1 MMSRVIMTSAVT
13 RGTARSI
20 DLSHNCFRHDGKKQ
34 GRIHVRSCDTARQ
47 GTHHCAQT
55 SYDKYRNCVHRHT
68 HGYEICRLAASLE
81 DQRGENATE
90 HEHQHTVHQSTERVS
105 YRTSSTSSM
114 SSVSSMTVTI
124 LSVMIVFVMSVF
136 VSVVVRFEALY
147 EFSFEIRFERG
158 KD

>member
-1 MMSRVIMTSAVT
+1 MMSRVIVTSAVT
-13 RGTARSI
+13 GTARSL
-20 DLSHNCFRHDGKKQ
+20 DLGDDRFRHDGKKQ

-47 GTHHCAQT
+47 GTHHRAQT
-55 SYDKYRNCVHRHT
+55 SHDKYRNCVHRHT

-136 VSVVVRFEALY
+136 VSVVVRFEAFY
-147 EFSFEIRFERG
+147 EFSFEILFERG